1 MDGRNFGIFGRIRS
15 KITGKKT
22 MRVDITRA
30 ENGITIVSLAGRLDL
45 EGARDLESTYTFET
59 TTGRAL
65 IVVNL
70 AAVSFL
76 ASIGIRT
83 LLVSAR
89 AQGQRGGKLVL
100 AGADPLVRKVIETA
114 GVDQLIPTFATVGL
128 AEAAL
133 LNG

>member
-1 MDGRNFGIFGRIRS
+1 
-15 KITGKKT
+15 
-22 MRVDITRA
+22 MRVDIERA

-59 TTGRAL
+59 TTRRAL

-83 LLVSAR
+83 LLTSAR

-114 GVDQLIPTFATVGL
+114 GVDQLIPTYPTVDL

>member
-1 MDGRNFGIFGRIRS
+1 
-15 KITGKKT
+15 
-22 MRVDITRA
+22 MRVDIERA
-30 ENGITIVSLAGRLDL
+30 GNGITIVNLAGRLDL
-45 EGARDLESTYTFET
+45 EGARDLESTYSFET
-59 TTGRAL
+59 TTRRAL

-83 LLVSAR
+83 LLVSAH
-89 AQGQRGGKLVL
+89 AQDQRGGKLVL
-100 AGADPLVRKVIETA
+100 AGADPLVRQVIETA
-114 GVDQLIPTFATVGL
+114 GVDQLIPTYATVDL

>member
-1 MDGRNFGIFGRIRS
+1 
-15 KITGKKT
+15 
-22 MRVDITRA
+22 MRVDIERA
-30 ENGITIVSLAGRLDL
+30 GNGITIVNLAGRLDL
-45 EGARDLESTYTFET
+45 EGARDLESTYSFET
-59 TTGRAL
+59 TTRRAL

-89 AQGQRGGKLVL
+89 AQDQRGGKLVL
-100 AGADPLVRKVIETA
+100 AGADPLVRQVIETA
-114 GVDQLIPTFATVGL
+114 GVDQLIPTYATVDL

>member
-1 MDGRNFGIFGRIRS
+1 
-15 KITGKKT
+15 
-22 MRVDITRA
+22 MRVDIERA
-30 ENGITIVSLAGRLDL
+30 DNGITIVTLAGRLDL

-59 TTGRAL
+59 TTRRAL

-70 AAVSFL
+70 AAVSFR

-83 LLVSAR
+83 LLTSAR
-89 AQGQRGGKLVL
+89 AQDQRGGKLVL
-100 AGADPLVRKVIETA
+100 AGADSLVRKVIETA
-114 GVDQLIPTFATVGL
+114 GVDQLIPTFATVDL